1 MFLLTQLLKQS
12 SWKLDW
18 TTHPFY
24 LLTEFN
30 SSLLESKN
38 LTESSS
44 SSVPSGKRLPLSSY
58 VAIIWIQDSETTERY
73 IHCLAGVTKLDQL
86 VTTHQCAFPMARRYK
101 VHKNHLFPQYSATL
115 GEPNNPNKIELKLSE
130 PIIFKDKPAI
140 FAALAIIMVS
150 QRIQIIKTSS

>member
-1 MFLLTQLLKQS
+1 MFFFTQLLKQS

-18 TTHPFY
+18 TTHPFH

-58 VAIIWIQDSETTERY
+58 VAIIWIRDSETTERY
-73 IHCLAGVTKLDQL
+73 IHCLAGVAELDQL
-86 VTTHQCAFPMARRYK
+86 VTTHQCTFPMARRYK
-101 VHKNHLFPQYSATL
+101 MHKNYLFPQYSATL
-115 GEPNNPNKIELKLSE
+115 GEPNNPNTIELKISKPHISE
-130 PIIFKDKPAI
+130 DTPMISES
-140 FAALAIIMVS
+140 LGRIMVS
-150 QRIQIIKTSS
+150 